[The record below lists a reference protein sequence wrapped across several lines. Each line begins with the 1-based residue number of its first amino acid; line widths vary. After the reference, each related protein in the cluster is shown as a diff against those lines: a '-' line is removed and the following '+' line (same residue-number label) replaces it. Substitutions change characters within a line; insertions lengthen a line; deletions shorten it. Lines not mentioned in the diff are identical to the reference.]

1 MGLGLHHVN
10 LGVGGLPIT
19 ARQLSYEQT
28 LPTKCLGNH
37 SKLEAREQTPHIT
50 PWNVAEDE
58 RQPGEIFC
66 RTL

>member
-28 LPTKCLGNH
+28 LPTKCLRNH